1 MISDGVARVGVDRI
15 RVLWEQRLEGEYGM
29 AKERNDGT
37 ASKFCWQVLYLRH
50 RVLNLT
56 VFGTYSFFRITSC
69 LSCEIEV
76 TSLNKSEDVA
86 GDTGCTQ
93 KTAFPLM
100 STITSLILKVP
111 RYTTKLPF
119 APSIHLVF
127 LRVGQ

>member
-56 VFGTYSFFRITSC
+56 VFG
-69 LSCEIEV
+69 
-76 TSLNKSEDVA
+76 
-86 GDTGCTQ
+86 DTGCTQ